1 MEKRQK
7 KDEKAVK
14 EDQNTVEKKA
24 EEKIKR
30 QKKDDMEKRQ

>member
-1 MEKRQK
+1 M
-7 KDEKAVK
+7 EKAVK